1 MKNKSII
8 AAIVALVLIIGLW
21 PIRHTSAQPSQNSYG
36 PPAQVDTW
44 TNSLFGSVYRTS
56 SVMISN
62 LCLGYNAGVNIST
75 NGGTNNIYIG
85 NTGTSGDNNVI
96 RIGNTQSNVLISGSL
111 GSSGSTATNITT
123 IAQGST
129 GYTNTLSTDGMAY
142 IYSTN
147 GAISLWAGNAGTNLV
162 EITGIPSTAGV
173 WSFLLLP
180 GWSITST
187 NLAGKFVQGP

>member
-1 MKNKSII
+1 MKRTLSFLCALAVSAVAFVVWGAPNYTGP
-8 AAIVALVLIIGLW
+8 AAIPDAFNNI
-21 PIRHTSAQPSQNSYG
+21 
-36 PPAQVDTW
+36 
-44 TNSLFGSVYRTS
+44 
-56 SVMISN
+56 
-62 LCLGYNAGVNIST
+62 CLGVPSWFPVSTTSNNIVIGGGTTMT
-75 NGGTNNIYIG
+75 NNTNNIYIG
-85 NTGTSGDNNVI
+85 NAGISGDFNVV
-96 RIGNTQSNVLISGSL
+96 RIGGAQTNVYLSGPLTS
-111 GSSGSTATNITT
+111 APANTNITT